1 MVKSPPYP
9 LRVALI
15 YLICGVLWIVST
27 DLLLNWLV
35 TNPRSAMLVAT
46 YKGWFFVLASAGL
59 LYFFLGREYSN
70 RRRVE
75 RTKVIS
81 EERYRSLFENM
92 LNGFVYCQL
101 IYEGDRLRDFVFL
114 EANDAVEKLTELR
127 DLAGMKATEVFPGI
141 REKDPGLFE
150 IVDRIASTGR
160 PEVFEGYL
168 DALGMWMSVSA
179 YSPEKEHFAAVFDV
193 ITERKQAD
201 QQLRR
206 SEAALKQAQRVAQV
220 GSWTW
225 YIQSGSLEWSD
236 EMYRL
241 FGIDKDEFTGEL
253 TEVIAQAIHPDD
265 RAAVERSNRSVI
277 EQGKPVPLEYRV
289 IWPDGTVRV
298 LWAEAGELFLD
309 EAGRPAVLTG
319 IVQDITERKQMVEA
333 LREGEERYRR
343 LAENAPD
350 IIYRYDLVPRLHC
363 TYINPAAE
371 VITGYSPEEHYA
383 DPELGVKL
391 VHPDDRGHLQDFER
405 LFAGPVVLRWIG
417 KDGKTIWTEQRNVP
431 IYDEAGNL
439 VALEGIA
446 RDITARRQAEEVLHE
461 SQQRYNQLFE
471 KIVSGVAVYEA
482 REDGNDFV
490 FKELNPAGQ
499 HLSQVKRD
507 EIVGR
512 NLLDVFPGVKDMGLL
527 DVFQRVWKSGIAEH
541 HPVSLYQDGR
551 ISEWVEND
559 VYKLPS
565 GEIVAVYND
574 VTARR
579 QAEEG
584 LHASEERYRT
594 LAEAAQDFIFIIDR
608 NDCVEYVNT
617 FGANQLGFRP
627 EDLVGKPRSTVFPS
641 ADGKRQK
648 GNLQRVFETG
658 EPLEVESRTHFPG
671 RQIWLQTVLA
681 PIRDQQ
687 GQVRSVLGISRD
699 TSARRQAEER
709 MRAALEEKEALL
721 REVHHRVKN
730 NLQAMIYLMDM
741 QAVQIKSPATRRFL
755 RELQEQAR
763 TMSLVYEQLYQ
774 SENLAQVA
782 MQPYLH
788 QIASGVLQAFAGER
802 SIHLDLKLAPVSLD
816 VSYAMPCGLIV
827 NELVTNAIKY
837 AFPDSFPD
845 KPVVRVS
852 LRAKGEHC
860 TLTVSDNGVGL
871 PPGQDWQKGKSLG
884 LRLVNLWATHQL
896 GGSLDVT
903 CGDGLTHTITFR
915 TGERA
920 KHEG

>member
-1 MVKSPPYP
+1 MAKSPPYP

-15 YLICGVLWIVST
+15 YLVCGVLWIVST
-27 DLLLNWLV
+27 DSLLNWLV
-35 TNPRSAMLVAT
+35 DDPRTTMLVAT

-59 LYFFLGREYSN
+59 LYFFIGREYSN

-75 RTKVIS
+75 RTRVIS

-101 IYEGDRLRDFVFL
+101 IYKGDQLQDFVFL
-114 EANDAVEKLTELR
+114 EANDAVEKLTGLG
-127 DLAGMKATEVFPGI
+127 DLVGRKASEVFPGI
-141 REKDPGLFE
+141 QEADPGLFE
-150 IVDRIASTGR
+150 IVSRVASSGK
-160 PEVFEGYL
+160 PEIFEGYL

-179 YSPEKEHFAAVFDV
+179 YSPEREHFAAVFDA
-193 ITERKQAD
+193 ITERKQAEE
-201 QQLRR
+201 QLRR

-225 YIQSGSLEWSD
+225 YIQSNHLEWSD
-236 EMYRL
+236 EMYHL
-241 FGIDKDEFTGEL
+241 FGIDKDGFTGEL
-253 TEVIAQAIHPDD
+253 SEVIERAIHPDD
-265 RAAVERSNRSVI
+265 RAAVERSNRSVV
-277 EQGKPVPLEYRV
+277 EEGKPVPMEYRV
-289 IWPDGTVRV
+289 IRPDGTVRV
-298 LWAEAGELFLD
+298 LWAEAGELLLD
-309 EAGRPAVLTG
+309 AAGKSEVLTG

-333 LREGEERYRR
+333 LRESEERYRR

-350 IIYRYDLVPRLHC
+350 IIYRYELAPRLHC

-371 VITGYSPEEHYA
+371 AITGYTPEEHYA

-391 VHPDDRGHLQDFER
+391 VHPDDREHLQDFER
-405 LFAGPVVLRWIG
+405 LFAGPIVLRWIR

-446 RDITARRQAEEVLHE
+446 RDITARQQAEEALHE
-461 SQQRYNQLFE
+461 SRQRYNYLFE
-471 KIVSGVAVYEA
+471 RIVSGVAVYEA
-482 REDGNDFV
+482 REDGSDFI
-490 FKELNPAGQ
+490 FKELNPAGER
-499 HLSQVKRD
+499 LSQVKRD

-512 NLLDVFPGVKDMGLL
+512 SLLDVFPSVKEMGLF
-527 DVFQRVWKSGIAEH
+527 DVFQRVWKSGAAEH
-541 HPVSLYQDGR
+541 QPVSLYQDGR
-551 ISEWVEND
+551 VSEWVEND

-579 QAEEG
+579 QAEED

-608 NDCVEYVNT
+608 DDCVEYVNT
-617 FGANQLGFRP
+617 FGANHLGLRP
-627 EDLVGKPRSTVFPS
+627 EDLIGKPRATVFPS

-648 GNLQRVFETG
+648 GNLRRVFETG

-709 MRAALEEKEALL
+709 MRAALEEKEVLL

-730 NLQAMIYLMDM
+730 NLQAMIYLVDM
-741 QAVQIKSPATRRFL
+741 QAVQIKNQATRRFL

-763 TMSLVYEQLYQ
+763 TMSLVYELLYQ

-782 MQPYLH
+782 MQPYLQ
-788 QIASGVLQAFAGER
+788 QIAGGVLQAFAGER
-802 SIHLDLKLAPVSLD
+802 PIHLDLKLAPVSLD

-827 NELVTNAIKY
+827 NELITNAVKY
-837 AFPDSFPD
+837 AFPASFSD
-845 KPVVRVS
+845 KPAVRVS

-871 PPGQDWQKGKSLG
+871 PPGQDWQKSKSLG

-903 CGDGLTHTITFR
+903 SRDGATYTITFR
-915 TGERA
+915 TGERT
-920 KHEG
+920 KREG